1 MATARQ
7 GPDSMNSGC
16 CHEYS
21 KVSQIFVGGA
31 VSGCKTAVLSKDYK
45 TYPML
50 LDIQL

>member
-1 MATARQ
+1 
-7 GPDSMNSGC
+7 MNSGC

-45 TYPML
+45 TYPTL